1 MFRILLFICLAAL
14 VLPAQEFRG
23 TIVGRITD
31 QSGAVMAG
39 VQVEITNKGQGVK
52 LNLNSNESGQY
63 QAPFLTPGNYQVT
76 ATKQGFKKSFRDSI
90 EVNVSDRV
98 SVDLVLEVGGT
109 DQSVTV
115 TSEQGLLETVT
126 GSVGKVIDGKRLTEL
141 PIAHGQPFALIGLTA
156 GTAFT
161 GSQTLDRPF
170 EPTHIVGYAVNGV
183 RANRSDVTIDG
194 IASTS
199 TANANE
205 VTASYVPPADIVQE
219 FRVQTAAFDA
229 QFGNTEGGNTNVV
242 LKSGTNRFAGSAY
255 YYKMPAQLFANNWFA
270 NANRQAR
277 PDFSYNRW
285 GGYFSGP
292 IRLPKLYDGRNKT
305 FFLWGYE
312 QFDESRPRNNGVQTT
327 LTDPNKRGD
336 FSALLAL
343 SNQYQIYNPLTRRA
357 TTPGV
362 FQSDPFPGNVI
373 PPSMISPVA
382 TGLLRFW
389 PSPISPGLPDGRN
402 NLAEPNLQEGIKYW
416 NHTGKLDHNFTER
429 DRFAFRISS
438 YDRESDYNN
447 YFKTLATGEQFQFIS
462 RTASADYVKILSPT
476 AVLNLRYGYNR
487 FIRSTKG
494 NPESQGFDLSS
505 VGFSPTYANQ
515 IPVELRRFP
524 GIDIA
529 GYQGT
534 NGGGEDRPTDT
545 HNGIV
550 TVNQSLG
557 AHAVKYGGEW
567 RNYRENAVFTGND
580 GVGRFAF
587 DTSYTRGPL
596 NTAAGS
602 PNNLGQS
609 AAAFLLGL
617 PTTASVTR
625 LASYSEQSHT
635 FGFFVHDDWR
645 VNSRLTLNIGLRYEV
660 EKALNERYD
669 RSVRSFDS
677 SVAGNLGGTP
687 VRGAITVAGV
697 NGAPSY
703 LYSTPKGNFMPRF
716 GFAYKLQNK
725 MVLRGGYGIYYGF
738 LGQRRGDAVLS
749 GFSRTTT
756 FNSTSNGLTFPVNL
770 SNAFTS
776 PILEPRPG
784 SEIAATLVG
793 TGVNFFNDQPLTSY
807 QQRWQLNLQ
816 RQIGSG
822 WVVEAGYVGNR
833 GTRIEITR
841 NINALPLQY
850 LSTSPVRDNNNNNFL
865 GAQVPNPFA
874 GALPGTTLNN
884 ATVARS
890 QSFLP
895 YPQFGGL
902 NTTTNQGYTWYHS
915 LQSSLQKRFSKG
927 YTIDFSYTWS
937 RFMQATEYLNAADLK
952 PAEIVSDV
960 DIPHRATASA
970 IWELP
975 MGKGKLLFRDSGPVL
990 SRIVGGWQLQGI
1002 FTYQA
1007 GRPMGNFGNVIF
1019 NGSYENL
1026 PSSNPTVQRFFNI
1039 DAGFNRVAAE
1049 QLVNNV
1055 RTFPLRFSNLRTDST
1070 RNVDMSMIK
1079 GTRIREGMDLQLRF
1093 EALNVLNT
1101 VNFAQP
1107 DINPTSASF
1116 GQVIAA
1122 NNYARRIQMG
1132 LRLVF

>member
-1 MFRILLFICLAAL
+1 VAFAL
-14 VLPAQEFRG
+14 SAQEFRG

-39 VQVEITNKGQGVK
+39 VNVEITNKLQGVK
-52 LNLNSNESGQY
+52 LNLTSNESGQY
-63 QAPFLTPGNYQVT
+63 QAPFLTPGQYQVS
-76 ATKQGFKKSFRDSI
+76 ASRSGFKRSFRDSI

-115 TSEQGLLETVT
+115 TSEQALLETT
-126 GSVGKVIDGKRLTEL
+126 NGSVGKVIDGKRLTEL
-141 PIAHGQPFALIGLTA
+141 PIAHGQPFSLIGLTA

-255 YYKMPAQLFANNWFA
+255 YYKMPAELFANNWFA

-277 PDFSYNRW
+277 PDFEYNRW

-292 IRLPKLYDGRNKT
+292 IRIPKVYDGRNKT

-357 TTPGV
+357 LAGGV
-362 FQSDPFPGNVI
+362 FQADPFPGNIV

-429 DRFAFRISS
+429 DRMAFRISS

-487 FIRSTKG
+487 FIRATKG
-494 NPESQGFDLSS
+494 NPESQGFDLAS
-505 VGFSPTYANQ
+505 VGFSPAYASQ

-567 RNYRENAVFTGND
+567 RNYRENAIFTGND

-596 NTAAGS
+596 NTAAGA

-617 PTTASVTR
+617 PTSASVTR

-660 EKALNERYD
+660 EKALAERYD
-669 RSVRSFDS
+669 RSVRGFDPT
-677 SVAGNLGGTP
+677 VAYTLGTTP
-687 VRGAITVAGV
+687 VRGAITIAGV

-716 GFAYKLQNK
+716 GFAYKLDNK
-725 MVLRGGYGIYYGF
+725 TVLRGGYGIYYGF

-756 FNSTSNGLTFPVNL
+756 FNSTSNGLTFPVTL

-776 PILEPRPG
+776 PILEPRPAA
-784 SEIAATLVG
+784 EIASTLVG
-793 TGVNFFNDQPLTSY
+793 TGLSFFNDQPLTSN
-807 QQRWQLNLQ
+807 QQRWQMNVQ
-816 RQIGSG
+816 RQIGSN

-841 NINALPLQY
+841 NLNALPNQF
-850 LSTSPVRDNNNNNFL
+850 LSTTPTRDNPNNNFL
-865 GAQVPNPFA
+865 AGQVTNPFA

-884 ATVARS
+884 ATIARS
-890 QSFLP
+890 QTLLAF
-895 YPQFGGL
+895 PQFGAL

-915 LQSSLQKRFSKG
+915 LQSSLSKRFNKG

-937 RFMQATEYLNAADLK
+937 RFMQATEYLNPADAM
-952 PAEIVSDV
+952 PTEIVSDV
-960 DIPHRATASA
+960 DIPHRATTSA

-975 MGKGKLLFRDSGPVL
+975 MGKGKLLFRDSGPIV

-1002 FTYQA
+1002 FSFQS

-1019 NGSYENL
+1019 NGNYSNL
-1026 PSSNPTVQRFFNI
+1026 PSADKNVRRYFNI

-1049 QLVNNV
+1049 QLVSNI
-1055 RTFPLRFSNLRTDST
+1055 RTFPFRFSNLRVDSI

-1079 GTRIREGMDLQLRF
+1079 NTTITERVNLQLRF

-1116 GQVIAA
+1116 GQITAA

-1132 LRLVF
+1132 LRMVF